1 MTLKL
6 SGNGRFL
13 AANIQNHFIIT
24 YEIVPLP
31 FDIARLVGFTL
42 RIEVVVVSGV
52 LSCYQRSQRLSTALD
67 GPQLLSTALSST
79 GDTSLPVFGAG
90 YGFEMDVYLSVIW
103 ISPS

>member
-42 RIEVVVVSGV
+42 RIEVVVVSGEELFQIV
-52 LSCYQRSQRLSTALD
+52 LGLMCPGVPSGGGESQNDDFLPRF
-67 GPQLLSTALSST
+67 GINRPQSA
-79 GDTSLPVFGAG
+79 F
-90 YGFEMDVYLSVIW
+90 
-103 ISPS
+103 